1 MILGFIERSAESFLL
16 DLPKV
21 FNEELRYK
29 VQSAV
34 LKVALMKTNHLL
46 EMLYGK
52 RKPEFETSVEEW
64 ESFRGSSACEMAKK
78 KLEKESKLLSAYHK
92 NACFNIDPS

>member
-1 MILGFIERSAESFLL
+1 
-16 DLPKV
+16 
-21 FNEELRYK
+21 
-29 VQSAV
+29 
-34 LKVALMKTNHLL
+34 
-46 EMLYGK
+46 MLYGK